1 MDDID
6 NSNATMSDLNALL
19 GITETPT
26 DEQTPAAVPETEVVK
41 PTTETT
47 PVTGI
52 TPAEQITPA
61 IPATTPAVIP
71 AAAPVV
77 DKAGKAFAEMR
88 VQNKTYQQT
97 LQGVA
102 SILGVDV
109 TKPEEL
115 ITAIQA
121 KVTEAQAKEQ
131 NVPPELLTRLNQ
143 LEQDSQKHAQEEI
156 QRNAYLGFQ
165 NLKTT
170 YNLTDDALQAFANN
184 LAASGINPFE
194 QQVDVVA
201 QYKVQNFDK
210 LMAEAEARGKQAEIA
225 RSTKASEHSA
235 TVTHKDGQSPAEA
248 EKINTVADLT
258 KWMNEQSI

>member
-19 GITETPT
+19 GITEVPT
-26 DEQTPAAVPETEVVK
+26 DGQTPAAVPETEVVK

-47 PVTGI
+47 PVVPET
-52 TPAEQITPA
+52 TPAEQ
-61 IPATTPAVIP
+61 TTPAAPAATTP

-77 DKAGKAFAEMR
+77 NKADKAFAEMR